1 MESYEFE
8 LLDPAENTFEPYS
21 RLVCLISAAL
31 FGVEETPPER
41 SLVLKPWRDEGVLP
55 EGGLGVIEVEDGFFC
70 KSEIEC
76 GCFAGFVTTKF
87 SSYY

>member
-1 MESYEFE
+1 M
-8 LLDPAENTFEPYS
+8 
-21 RLVCLISAAL
+21 ISAAL

-87 SSYY
+87 SSYYESLFAFLKAAAAYFTNAVAELHF